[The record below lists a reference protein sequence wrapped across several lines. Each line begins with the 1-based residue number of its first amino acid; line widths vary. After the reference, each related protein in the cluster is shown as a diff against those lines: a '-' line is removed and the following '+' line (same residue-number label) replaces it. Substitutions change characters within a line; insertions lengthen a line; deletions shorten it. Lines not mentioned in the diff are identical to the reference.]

1 MLETKNSFFMKG
13 LFGLQRNQLKLVFFF
28 IPTVI
33 STLAIFQGDTTLAP
47 PIIEATLSILN
58 WVCFLMLLFTSK
70 MKKVYTP
77 AIIVVAF
84 LYFFIKNFHVASGLG
99 LSFSGILML
108 LLMIVMSF
116 FDYKEMITLVQW
128 FRRYMVIMSVV
139 GIIISLDFLI
149 GFGLPHELVEYYG
162 MNGNAYYENYHF
174 SYLFVQ
180 DDGIRLCGL
189 FNEPGYMGTISA
201 LLLILE
207 RFNFKK
213 IGNVFILIAGGFTLS
228 LAFFILLFA
237 GLVIK
242 SFTSR
247 RTRHSLIATVIVAI
261 IGVAFFDKEH
271 IVSDYIKEQTTFDKQ
286 SNTIGGHSRE
296 DSSFLKVKKEFDM
309 NGPKLFGYGTGY
321 CHQHGVHKTASL
333 RMNFVEWG
341 YLGTFIIYGLLL
353 LGGYTTAKKDK
364 NALLFLMCFAL
375 SILQRPNV
383 FSVVYFLI
391 LFGGI
396 YYIRYYDRKDNQYVF
411 KSR

>member
-1 MLETKNSFFMKG
+1 MKG

-28 IPTVI
+28 IPAVI

-47 PIIEATLSILN
+47 PIVERSLSMLN
-58 WVCFLMLLFTSK
+58 WACFIMLLFTCGFK
-70 MKKVYTP
+70 RIYTP
-77 AIIVVAF
+77 AIIVVSL
-84 LYFFIKNFHVASGLG
+84 LYFFIRNFHVASGVG
-99 LSFSGILML
+99 ISFSGFLML

-116 FDYKEMITLVQW
+116 FNTEEMITLVKW
-128 FRRYMVIMSVV
+128 FRKYMVIMSVV

-162 MNGNAYYENYHF
+162 MNSSAYYENYHF

-189 FNEPGYMGTISA
+189 FNEPGYMGTVAA

-213 IGNVFILIAGGFTLS
+213 IGNIFILIAGGFTLS
-228 LAFFILLFA
+228 LAFFVLLFA
-237 GLVIK
+237 GLFIK
-242 SFTSR
+242 SFSSR
-247 RTRHSLIATVIVAI
+247 RTRYSLIATVVIAIV
-261 IGVAFFDKEH
+261 GVAFFDKEH
-271 IVSDYIKEQTTFDKQ
+271 IVSDYIKEQTTYDKQ

-309 NGPKLFGYGTGY
+309 YGPKLIGYGTGY
-321 CHQHGVHKTASL
+321 CQQHGVYKTSSL
-333 RMNFVEWG
+333 RMSFVEWG
-341 YLGTFIIYGLLL
+341 YLGTFLIYGLLL
-353 LGGYTTAKKDK
+353 LGGYATARKDK
-364 NALLFLMCFAL
+364 NAILFLMCFAL

-383 FSVVYFLI
+383 FSIVYFLI

-396 YYIRYYDRKDNQYVF
+396 YYIRYYDRIDGYNSLHKIRID
-411 KSR
+411 